1 MLLEEK
7 NELHNRS
14 MHISG
19 SLKAD
24 IENTKA
30 DIEKILTNIDDV
42 IENKTVMHVTALYEE
57 CGRNNVFGHSGVERI
72 TGLKSTRASEI
83 IKLMLE
89 NDVIEPVRGQ
99 GKGKYRFK

>member
-19 SLKAD
+19 SLKADIENTKAD

-57 CGRNNVFGHSGVERI
+57 CGRNNVFGRSGVERI
-72 TGLKSTRASEI
+72 TAAASR
-83 IKLMLE
+83 
-89 NDVIEPVRGQ
+89 DVQ
-99 GKGKYRFK
+99 